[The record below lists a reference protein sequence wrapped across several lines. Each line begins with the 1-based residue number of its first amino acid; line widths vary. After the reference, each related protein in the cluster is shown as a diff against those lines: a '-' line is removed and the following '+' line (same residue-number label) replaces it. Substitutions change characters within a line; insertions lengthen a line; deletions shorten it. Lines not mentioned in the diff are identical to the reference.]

1 MILNQGKSA
10 FVASLCKF
18 TESTFKAKRTDGR
31 IETFPIQ
38 PLAEAWSAAKFK
50 GQVSGSSGSTMGSVI
65 VFGSGSAEVH
75 PDDYKMSEPIP
86 VQGSYRVVSSTTSA
100 STSGMNFTNT
110 LTSVVEW
117 QGDTTTISEIGLYFG
132 YSDYGYLLAREL
144 LQSPITVNNGDTF
157 TVSMKLG

>member
-1 MILNQGKSA
+1 
-10 FVASLCKF
+10 
-18 TESTFKAKRTDGR
+18 
-31 IETFPIQ
+31 
-38 PLAEAWSAAKFK
+38 
-50 GQVSGSSGSTMGSVI
+50 
-65 VFGSGSAEVH
+65 
-75 PDDYKMSEPIP
+75 
-86 VQGSYRVVSSTTSA
+86 
-100 STSGMNFTNT
+100 MNFTNT